1 MSVGVFAESATEWS
15 CRINIS
21 CTAGPNMYSPSVLV
35 FISTICAPLSP
46 SSFPLQG
53 SPKLDP
59 AHGFQRMSVPV
70 WSAALLFG
78 ELPPGEGG
86 GRKKKTGF
94 GSKKKPKKKQ
104 LFIWGRKETATPCGK
119 QMHAVSSLSW
129 QALELPTKKIM
140 KVYVGT
146 CHFEGS
152 LGPVVREEKREV
164 KSEQKDIIQNI
175 CKYMFVFATNSSF
188 IFSYWGVQS
197 MLHLN
202 HIQDWCD
209 VSLLKRWTPMFW
221 LMMKLT
227 TGI

>member
-78 ELPPGEGG
+78 ELPPGEGV

-94 GSKKKPKKKQ
+94 GSKKKQKKNNSLFGEERKQ
-104 LFIWGRKETATPCGK
+104 QPLVANRCTLFPPC
-119 QMHAVSSLSW
+119 HDRLLSF
-129 QALELPTKKIM
+129 QLKKSWKSM
-140 KVYVGT
+140 SERVT
-146 CHFEGS
+146 
-152 LGPVVREEKREV
+152 LRVV
-164 KSEQKDIIQNI
+164 
-175 CKYMFVFATNSSF
+175 
-188 IFSYWGVQS
+188 
-197 MLHLN
+197 
-202 HIQDWCD
+202 
-209 VSLLKRWTPMFW
+209 
-221 LMMKLT
+221 
-227 TGI
+227 